1 MSLVDLIKKKMAE
14 QKEQKKL
21 VNEIKQ
27 ELQAEVKEEVKDE
40 IKSELKQKMKDD
52 YKKQVLGSNTSVLQK
67 LGLELK
73 EMGKKA
79 SENIDK
85 SGGLGGG
92 GFGKN
97 MPNLGGTGFRFGSN
111 ARLGNDVEIIPSED
125 LSRTSRFVNREN
137 QLGREG
143 QREFIP
149 KDKIVEAFSLKR
161 KEKL

>member
-27 ELQAEVKEEVKDE
+27 ELRDEVKEEVKDE

-79 SENIDK
+79 SDNIDK
-85 SGGLGGG
+85 SGGLVGGKFG
-92 GFGKN
+92 GN
-97 MPNLGGTGFRFGSN
+97 MPNLGGSFRFGSN
-111 ARLGNDVEIIPSED
+111 TRLGNDVEIIPPED

-137 QLGREG
+137 QLGKEG